1 MKKCPDCNQVYRD
14 SDLLCATDGEIL
26 IIKQNPGQFSI
37 GKPRFKITGFR
48 LFCFLLLIIYG
59 FFSYLLVA
67 ISLQYIPYNT
77 DVAFLRI
84 KQDVIDI
91 PFYKLA
97 FFTHVYTAIFVLPA
111 GFTQF
116 SGFIRKKFPRVHKN
130 TGWVYAIAVI
140 CLAGPAGFYMGL
152 FANGGMTSQVSFCL
166 LAILWIYL
174 TGMAIVKVIHGDIKS
189 HREFLIRSFALTLSA
204 ITLRAWKYLLVFLF
218 HPRPMDVYEIVAW
231 LGWIP
236 NLIIAELIIR
246 KHLKFQWFNELFVK
260 LQNKKGH

>member
-1 MKKCPDCNQVYRD
+1 MKKCPDCSQIYQD
-14 SDLLCATDGEIL
+14 SDLLCANDGGIL
-26 IIKQNPGQFSI
+26 LIKQKSGQFTA
-37 GKPRFKITGFR
+37 GKTQFNITGLR
-48 LFCFLLLIIYG
+48 LFGVFLLVLYG
-59 FFSYLLVA
+59 YFSYLLIA

-84 KQDVIDI
+84 KQDIIDV

-97 FFTHVYTAIFVLPA
+97 FFTHVYTAAFALPA

-116 SGFIRKKFPRVHKN
+116 SAYLRKNFPRIHKY
-130 TGWVYAIAVI
+130 TGWIYAIVVV

-152 FANGGMTSQVSFCL
+152 FANGGLTSQVSFCL
-166 LAILWIYL
+166 LAVLWIYF
-174 TGMAIVKVIHGDIKS
+174 TGMAIAKVIRGDIKS
-189 HREFLIRSFALTLSA
+189 HRQFLIRSFALTLSA

-236 NLIIAELIIR
+236 NLIIAEIIIR
-246 KHLKFQWFNELFVK
+246 KKLKI
-260 LQNKKGH
+260 

>member
-1 MKKCPDCNQVYRD
+1 MENGSDCNQVYED
-14 SDLLCATDGEIL
+14 SGSLSVNDGEIL
-26 IIKQNPGQFSI
+26 IIKQNSGQFTI
-37 GKPRFKITGFR
+37 GKIQFKITGLR
-48 LFCFLLLIIYG
+48 LFGVFLLIIYG
-59 FFSYLLVA
+59 FFSYLLIA

-84 KQDVIDI
+84 KQDVIDF

-97 FFTHVYTAIFVLPA
+97 FFTHVYTAVFVIPA

-116 SGFIRKKFPRVHKN
+116 SAYIRREFTRVHKY
-130 TGWVYAIAVI
+130 TGWVYAIVVI

-152 FANGGMTSQVSFCL
+152 FANGGVTSQVSFCL
-166 LAILWIYL
+166 LAILWIYF
-174 TGMAIVKVIHGDIKS
+174 TGMALAKVIRGDIKS
-189 HREFLIRSFALTLSA
+189 HRQFLIRSFALTLSA

-218 HPRPMDVYEIVAW
+218 QPRPMDVYEIVAW

-246 KHLKFQWFNELFVK
+246 KHFKF
-260 LQNKKGH
+260 

>member
-1 MKKCPDCNQVYRD
+1 MQHF
-14 SDLLCATDGEIL
+14 TGQL
-26 IIKQNPGQFSI
+26 INSYSSKYLKFS
-37 GKPRFKITGFR
+37 GRKIFYS
-48 LFCFLLLIIYG
+48 FLLIVYA
-59 FFSYLLVA
+59 FFSYLLYK
-67 ISLQYIPYNT
+67 ITIQYIPYNT

-97 FFTHVYTAIFVLPA
+97 FFTHVYTAMLVLPA

-116 SGFIRKKFPRVHKN
+116 SVYIRRSYPQVHKY
-130 TGWVYAIAVI
+130 TGWLYAAVVI
-140 CLAGPAGFYMGL
+140 LLAGPSGLYMGIY
-152 FANGGMTSQVSFCL
+152 ANGGFISQVSFVL
-166 LAILWIYL
+166 LAILWIVF
-174 TGMAIVKVIHGDIKS
+174 TIIAVVKAIQGDYKA

-218 HPRPMDVYEIVAW
+218 EPRPMDVYQVVAW

-246 KHLKFQWFNELFVK
+246 KIIKLKRK
-260 LQNKKGH
+260 

>member
-1 MKKCPDCNQVYRD
+1 MQYFPDQF
-14 SDLLCATDGEIL
+14 L
-26 IIKQNPGQFSI
+26 IFKQN
-37 GKPRFKITGFR
+37 RFLKLTFNNIFYI
-48 LFCFLLLIIYG
+48 LLLIIYS
-59 FFSYLLVA
+59 FFSYLLLK
-67 ISLQYIPYNT
+67 ITLQYIPYNT

-97 FFTHVYTAIFVLPA
+97 FFTHVYTAMLVLPA

-116 SGFIRKKFPRVHKN
+116 SVYIRRSYPQVHKY
-130 TGWVYAIAVI
+130 TGWLYAAVLI
-140 CLAGPAGFYMGL
+140 LLAGPSGLYMGIY
-152 FANGGMTSQVSFCL
+152 ANGGLISQVSFVL
-166 LAILWIYL
+166 LAILWIVF
-174 TGMAIVKVIHGDIKS
+174 TIIAVVKAIQGDYKA

-218 HPRPMDVYEIVAW
+218 EPRPMDVYQVVAW

-246 KHLKFQWFNELFVK
+246 KIIKLKRK
-260 LQNKKGH
+260 

>member
-1 MKKCPDCNQVYRD
+1 MQQ
-14 SDLLCATDGEIL
+14 AI
-26 IIKQNPGQFSI
+26 QNISLAQKRSH
-37 GKPRFKITGFR
+37 FKITGFKI
-48 LFCFLLLIIYG
+48 FCAFLLLIYG
-59 FFSYLLVA
+59 FFAYLLLK

-116 SGFIRKKFPRVHKN
+116 SAYIRRNFVLIHKY
-130 TGWVYAIAVI
+130 TGWIYAVTVI
-140 CLAGPAGFYMGL
+140 LLAGPSGFYMGL
-152 FANGGMTSQVSFCL
+152 HANGGAVSQVSFCL
-166 LAILWIYL
+166 LAVLWIYF
-174 TGMAIVKVIHGDIKS
+174 TTMAIVKAVKGDIKS

-204 ITLRAWKYLLVFLF
+204 ITLRAWKYLLVFLLQ
-218 HPRPMDVYEIVAW
+218 PKPMDVYQVVAW

-236 NLIIAELIIR
+236 NIIIAELIIM
-246 KHLKFQWFNELFVK
+246 KVIKF
-260 LQNKKGH
+260 KK